1 MHGVACATNVSE
13 TDIPNSRF
21 FMRAC
26 VSEKFVIEQYSRDP
40 RVRVDPFVEA
50 RHGFESKGLYA
61 GKANI
66 EWRVISI
73 LDCV

>member
-13 TDIPNSRF
+13 TDITNSRF

-26 VSEKFVIEQYSRDP
+26 ISEKFVIEQYSRDP

-50 RHGFESKGLYA
+50 GRELESGGLYA
-61 GKANI
+61 SKANI
-66 EWRVISI
+66 EWLVIPI
-73 LDCV
+73 